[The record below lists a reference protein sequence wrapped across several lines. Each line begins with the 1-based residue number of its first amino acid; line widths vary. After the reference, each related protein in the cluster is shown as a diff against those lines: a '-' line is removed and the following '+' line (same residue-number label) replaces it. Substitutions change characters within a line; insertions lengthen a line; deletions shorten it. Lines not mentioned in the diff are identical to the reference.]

1 LNLIGYGK
9 NSYSSKPFQRFIK
22 FIQKKWLKPLQK
34 NHSQRFKPLAIGK
47 KHIHQNR
54 FNGL

>member
-1 LNLIGYGK
+1 MEKIHIHQNRFNGLLNLFK
-9 NSYSSKPFQRFIK
+9 
-22 FIQKKWLKPLQK
+22 KKWLKPLQK